1 MYINEIF
8 ELTRAVNGDE
18 FDRLFARV
26 KDNLEEEEG
35 EEYADRSLSHK
46 GVTVI
51 YRKSRYK
58 KKVRLVVN
66 TAFLF
71 KEKEYDSGKIVP
83 QLEKRVAQYFGDRR
97 SLEEFV
103 LTEAVLMT
111 DLRMEYSEDVLAYLR
126 LLRRI
131 GKVKNFSPVTYDGFS
146 KQNSFCLKGNSND
159 IVFMAYNLHAVIK
172 GRLGSEGRQSLACA
186 KGVLR
191 AEIRLTSQKAIREVS
206 EVQDSL
212 EQLLVLSKRR
222 NEVFLGVFERI
233 VPFGDSY
240 KKSLAV
246 ERVRTQVSDLRM
258 RRRMLYLIDLIPEK
272 RSLWLAQKALQYRKI
287 DEVMDAFA
295 RIGLSPVTIS
305 KRERGQCFR
314 SLYHFLGI

>member
-83 QLEKRVAQYFGDRR
+83 QLEKRVAKYFGDRHC
-97 SLEEFV
+97 LEEFV
-103 LTEAVLMT
+103 LTEAALMT
-111 DLRMEYSEDVLAYLR
+111 DLRMEYPEDVLMYLR

-172 GRLGSEGRQSLACA
+172 ESPGSEGRQSLACA

-206 EVQDSL
+206 QVQDAL
-212 EQLLVLSKRR
+212 EQMLVLGKRR
-222 NEVFLGVFERI
+222 SEIFLSIFGRI

-240 KKSLAV
+240 KKSLAA

-295 RIGLSPVTIS
+295 KIGLSPVTIS
-305 KRERGQCFR
+305 KRERGQCYW
-314 SLYHFLGI
+314 SLYHFLGV

>member
-1 MYINEIF
+1 M
-8 ELTRAVNGDE
+8 
-18 FDRLFARV
+18 
-26 KDNLEEEEG
+26 
-35 EEYADRSLSHK
+35 
-46 GVTVI
+46 
-51 YRKSRYK
+51 
-58 KKVRLVVN
+58 
-66 TAFLF
+66 
-71 KEKEYDSGKIVP
+71 
-83 QLEKRVAQYFGDRR
+83 
-97 SLEEFV
+97 
-103 LTEAVLMT
+103 
-111 DLRMEYSEDVLAYLR
+111 
-126 LLRRI
+126 
-131 GKVKNFSPVTYDGFS
+131 
-146 KQNSFCLKGNSND
+146 
-159 IVFMAYNLHAVIK
+159 
-172 GRLGSEGRQSLACA
+172 ACA

-222 NEVFLGVFERI
+222 NEVFLGVFERV

-272 RSLWLAQKALQYRKI
+272 RSLWLAQKALQYRKV

-314 SLYHFLGI
+314 SLYHFLGV